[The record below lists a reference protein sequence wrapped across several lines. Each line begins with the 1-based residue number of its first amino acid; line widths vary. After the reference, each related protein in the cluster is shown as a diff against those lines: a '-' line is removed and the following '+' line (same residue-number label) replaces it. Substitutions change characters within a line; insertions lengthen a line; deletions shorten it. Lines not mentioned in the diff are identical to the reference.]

1 MTDHRWKRLATEK
14 KNHEENFDYGK
25 KMVEMNTKL
34 KKTVNSN
41 DIKLL
46 FTVNAT

>member
-1 MTDHRWKRLATEK
+1 MKTVGNRK